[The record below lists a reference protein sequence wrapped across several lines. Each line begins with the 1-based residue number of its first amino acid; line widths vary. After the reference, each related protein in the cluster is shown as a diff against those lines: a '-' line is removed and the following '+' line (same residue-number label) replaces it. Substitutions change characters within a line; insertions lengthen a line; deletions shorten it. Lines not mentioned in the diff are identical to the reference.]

1 MELFIDIVN
10 NINNRIKN
18 SEAQTVE
25 EIFDCLKI
33 TCIDSKLD
41 EHINVDR
48 VEIYSEYYE
57 VEADNYFRVAVQYY
71 LEYLIDDEEY
81 KHYEVID
88 CIFNVSNS
96 QLQEKAQPM
105 LSTHE
110 VSMNK
115 MFELIE
121 VSIIYQLLKDK
132 TLAYQLSGEQQ

>member
-1 MELFIDIVN
+1 M
-10 NINNRIKN
+10 
-18 SEAQTVE
+18 
-25 EIFDCLKI
+25 
-33 TCIDSKLD
+33 D

-88 CIFNVSNS
+88 YIFNVSNS
-96 QLQEKAQPM
+96 QLQEKVQPM